1 MPDQPIDPLQ
11 EEGTQHVIVL
21 QLLREEHPQHW
32 TRAELQAELEDIAPD
47 AIAVA
52 IERLQEQGVVRVDG
66 EQLRACACA
75 RHLDA
80 LGFIGV

>member
-21 QLLREEHPQHW
+21 QLLRKEHPQDW
-32 TRAELQAELEDIAPD
+32 SRSELQAELDDIDPD
-47 AIAVA
+47 AITVA
-52 IERLQEQGVVRVDG
+52 IERLQEHGVVCVDG